1 VNFDLSEEQVAVR
14 DLAAQVF
21 TGSVTVERVKELEA
35 SAERFDRA
43 LWQQLADAGLLGI
56 SLPEEH
62 GGSGLG
68 FVETCLVLTQQARVV
83 APVPLWATVVC
94 GALTIA
100 AAGTDTQRA
109 EWLPAVAAGE
119 AVLSAA
125 LAEVGVND
133 PLTPQVRATPDGAN
147 TDGRWRLDGFKPSVP
162 AAHVAAR
169 VLVPAATPNG
179 VGVFLVDPNGAGV
192 SAERAITTNREIHSH
207 LSFDGAPAEVVGTVG
222 DGARTLAALVDRALL
237 GLCALQ
243 LGVCEAAIE
252 HAAAYTSERVQF
264 GKPLSAFQGA
274 EIRAADAFIDTE
286 AIRVTL
292 LQAAWKFD
300 VGRDASSDVLV
311 AKWWASDGGQ
321 RVVHH
326 VQHLHGGM
334 GADIDYPVH
343 RYFLWGKQIED
354 TLGGASATLSRL
366 GKRLATERAPAS
378 AAMMEASA

>member
-1 VNFDLSEEQVAVR
+1 V
-14 DLAAQVF
+14 
-21 TGSVTVERVKELEA
+21 
-35 SAERFDRA
+35 
-43 LWQQLADAGLLGI
+43 
-56 SLPEEH
+56 
-62 GGSGLG
+62 
-68 FVETCLVLTQQARVV
+68 
-83 APVPLWATVVC
+83 WATVVC
-94 GALTIA
+94 GASTIA
-100 AAGTDTQRA
+100 AAGTDAQRA
-109 EWLPAVAAGE
+109 AWLPGVAAGDV
-119 AVLSAA
+119 VLTAA

-133 PLTPQVRATPDGAN
+133 PLTPQVRATPVDG
-147 TDGRWRLDGFKPSVP
+147 DGGWLLDGLKPSVP

-169 VLVPAATPNG
+169 VLVPAATPDG
-179 VGVFLVDPNGAGV
+179 VAVFLVDPNGPGV
-192 SAERAITTNREIHSH
+192 TAERAITTNREIHSH
-207 LSFDGAPAEVVGTVG
+207 LSFDGAPAELLGDAR
-222 DGARTLAALVDRALL
+222 DGARTLAALLDRALL

-292 LQAAWKFD
+292 LQAAWKVD
-300 VGRDASSDVLV
+300 VGREASSDVLV

-366 GKRLATERAPAS
+366 GRRLAAERAPAS
-378 AAMMEASA
+378 AAILERSA

>member
-1 VNFDLSEEQVAVR
+1 MNFELSEEQVAVR
-14 DLAAQVF
+14 DLAAQIF
-21 TGSVTVERVKELEA
+21 TGSVTVERVKEVEA
-35 SAERFDRA
+35 SAERVDRE

-100 AAGTDTQRA
+100 AAGSDAQRA

-119 AVLSAA
+119 AVLTAA
-125 LAEVGVND
+125 LSEAGVND
-133 PLTPQVRATPDGAN
+133 PLAPQVQATADG
-147 TDGRWRLDGFKPSVP
+147 TGWRLDGFKPSVP

-169 VLVPAATPNG
+169 VLVPAATPDG
-179 VGVFLVDPNGAGV
+179 VAVFLVDPNGPGV
-192 SAERAITTNREIHSH
+192 AAERAITTNREIHSH
-207 LSFDGAPAEVVGTVG
+207 LTFSGAPAEVVGEVA
-222 DGARTLAALVDRALL
+222 DGTRVLAAMVDRALL

-252 HAAAYTSERVQF
+252 HAAGYTSERVQF

-292 LQAAWKFD
+292 LQAAWRVD
-300 VGRDASSDVLV
+300 VGRDASADVLV
-311 AKWWASDGGQ
+311 AKWWASEGGQ

-366 GKRLATERAPAS
+366 GKRLAAERAPAS
-378 AAMMEASA
+378 AAMLEASV

>member
-1 VNFDLSEEQVAVR
+1 MNFELSEEQVAVR

-21 TGSVTVERVKELEA
+21 TGSVTVERVKEIEA

-68 FVETCLVLTQQARVV
+68 FVETCLVLTQQGRVV
-83 APVPLWATVVC
+83 APLPLWSTVAC

-100 AAGTDTQRA
+100 AAGTDAQRA
-109 EWLPAVAAGE
+109 EWLPAVVSGD
-119 AVLSAA
+119 AVLTAA

-133 PLTPQVRATPDGAN
+133 PLAPQVRATSDG
-147 TDGRWRLDGFKPSVP
+147 DGWKLDGFKPSVP
-162 AAHVAAR
+162 GAHIAAK
-169 VLVPAATPNG
+169 VLVPAATPDG
-179 VGVFLVDPNGAGV
+179 VAVFFVDPNGPGV
-192 SAERAITTNREIHSH
+192 SAERAVTTNRELQSH
-207 LSFDGAPAEVVGTVG
+207 LTFTGTPAEVLGDVA
-222 DGARTLAALVDRALL
+222 DGARTLQAMVDRALL

-252 HAAAYTSERVQF
+252 HAAGYTSERVQF

-311 AKWWASDGGQ
+311 AKWWASEGGQ

-366 GKRLATERAPAS
+366 GRRLA
-378 AAMMEASA
+378 EATA

>member
-1 VNFDLSEEQVAVR
+1 MNFELSEEQVAVR

-21 TGSVTVERVKELEA
+21 TGSVTVERVKEVEA
-35 SAERFDRA
+35 SEERFDRA
-43 LWQQLADAGLLGI
+43 LWRQLADAGLLGI
-56 SLPEEH
+56 SLPEEF

-83 APVPLWATVVC
+83 APVPLWSTVV
-94 GALTIA
+94 GALTIS
-100 AAGTDTQRA
+100 AAGSEAQRA
-109 EWLPAVAAGE
+109 EWLPAVASGD
-119 AVLSAA
+119 AVLAAA
-125 LAEVGVND
+125 LAEPGVND
-133 PLTPQVRATPDGAN
+133 PQSPQVRASADGGPE
-147 TDGRWRLDGFKPSVP
+147 DGRWRLDGFKPSVS

-169 VLVPAATPNG
+169 VLVPAATPDG
-179 VGVFLVDPNGAGV
+179 VAVFLVDPNGPGV
-192 SAERAITTNREIHSH
+192 SAARAITTNREVHSH
-207 LSFDGAPAEVVGTVG
+207 LTFSGAPAEALGDVT
-222 DGARTLAALVDRALL
+222 DGARVLAAMVDRALL

-311 AKWWASDGGQ
+311 AKWWASEGGQ

-343 RYFLWGKQIED
+343 RYFLWGKQIEH

-366 GKRLATERAPAS
+366 GKRLA
-378 AAMMEASA
+378 EASA

>member
-1 VNFDLSEEQVAVR
+1 MNFELSEEQVAVR

-21 TGSVTVERVKELEA
+21 TGSVTVERVKEVEA

-43 LWQQLADAGLLGI
+43 LWQQLADAGLIGI

-68 FVETCLVLTQQARVV
+68 FVETCLVLTQQGRVV
-83 APVPLWATVVC
+83 APVPLWSTVVC
-94 GALTIA
+94 GALTVA
-100 AAGTDTQRA
+100 ASGTDAQRA
-109 EWLPAVAAGE
+109 EWLPVVVSGD
-119 AVLSAA
+119 AVLTAA
-125 LAEVGVND
+125 LAEVGVNN
-133 PLTPQVRATPDGAN
+133 PLAPHVRATPDGAN
-147 TDGRWRLDGFKPSVP
+147 ADGGWRIDGFKPSVP
-162 AAHVAAR
+162 SAHVATK
-169 VLVPAATPNG
+169 VLVPAATPDG
-179 VGVFLVDPNGAGV
+179 VAVFLVDPNGPGT
-192 SAERAITTNREIHSH
+192 SAERAVTTNREIHSH
-207 LSFDGAPAEVVGTVG
+207 LTFTGAPAEVLGDVA
-222 DGARTLAALVDRALL
+222 DGARTLQALVDRALL

-311 AKWWASDGGQ
+311 AKWWASEGGQ

-366 GKRLATERAPAS
+366 GKRLA
-378 AAMMEASA
+378 EASV

>member
-1 VNFDLSEEQVAVR
+1 
-14 DLAAQVF
+14 
-21 TGSVTVERVKELEA
+21 
-35 SAERFDRA
+35 
-43 LWQQLADAGLLGI
+43 
-56 SLPEEH
+56 
-62 GGSGLG
+62 
-68 FVETCLVLTQQARVV
+68 VETCLVLTQQARVV
-83 APVPLWATVVC
+83 APVPLWASVVC

-100 AAGTDTQRA
+100 AAGTEAQRA
-109 EWLPAVAAGE
+109 EWLPAVASGDS
-119 AVLSAA
+119 VLTAA

-133 PLTPQVRATPDGAN
+133 PLRPQVQATPDGA
-147 TDGRWRLDGFKPSVP
+147 DAVGRWRLDGFKPSVP

-169 VLVPAATPNG
+169 VLVPAVTPDG
-179 VGVFLVDPNGAGV
+179 VALFLVDPNGPGV
-192 SAERAITTNREIHSH
+192 GAERAVTTNREIHSH
-207 LSFDGAPAEVVGTVG
+207 LTFAGAPAELLGDLD
-222 DGARTLAALVDRALL
+222 DGARTLAAMVDRALL

-243 LGVCEAAIE
+243 LGACEAAIE
-252 HAAAYTSERVQF
+252 HAASYTSDRVQF

-292 LQAAWKFD
+292 LQAAWKVD

-311 AKWWASDGGQ
+311 AKWWASEGGQ

-366 GKRLATERAPAS
+366 GKRLAGAS
-378 AAMMEASA
+378 A